1 MMHML
6 IIPKNAIGNNL
17 TGYTNISNDDFDDF
31 DAEKLLAQVS
41 ATQSNTKQDESEEV
55 RRARLIVDT
64 LL

>member
-1 MMHML
+1 M
-6 IIPKNAIGNNL
+6 